1 MEETSFFPMI
11 KTVFVGCGRTL
22 VVLGYWGESRE
33 GDLGTILANK
43 MADDGFEVVKKRKGC
58 KYRNYKEKNG
68 SCTKLWNSGTS
79 KETTCYANELKS
91 KIENCRYE
99 KGLL

>member
-1 MEETSFFPMI
+1 M
-11 KTVFVGCGRTL
+11 
-22 VVLGYWGESRE
+22 
-33 GDLGTILANK
+33 ANK
-43 MADDGFEVVKKRKGC
+43 MADDGFQVVKKRKGC

-68 SCTKLWNSGTS
+68 SCTKLWNSRTS
-79 KETTCYANELKS
+79 NETTWDANELRS